1 MGMTSFRK
9 EKGGKKESV
18 TFKSVLSKSYC
29 VPLALLCWPF
39 LAERDL
45 GLSLAKPGLV
55 WCQLLGS
62 FPENLSFFG
71 KRVLGTWL
79 PARIR
84 LQSFPDSARLRLCSV
99 HTPALRD
106 LQWGAESDL
115 EGWAAHASGKFLLNS
130 SLPRELR
137 VLSAGMGADPPAPQS
152 HQLQTG
158 CTGAALEQGFG
169 GCAVGRSN
177 GPWI

>member
-1 MGMTSFRK
+1 MERQGAARILGDTGEQSPGRGGSETPAPLGIPDGRGRDIVTRAGLGRAGSLLGLCGTGRAGKPGRERRCVVGMTSFRK
-9 EKGGKKESV
+9 EKGGEKESV

-45 GLSLAKPGLV
+45 GLGLAKPGLV

-79 PARIR
+79 PARIH
-84 LQSFPDSARLRLCSV
+84 LQSFPDSAGLWLCSV
-99 HTPALRD
+99 
-106 LQWGAESDL
+106 
-115 EGWAAHASGKFLLNS
+115 LL
-130 SLPRELR
+130 L
-137 VLSAGMGADPPAPQS
+137 
-152 HQLQTG
+152 
-158 CTGAALEQGFG
+158 
-169 GCAVGRSN
+169 
-177 GPWI
+177 